1 MTARPAPGPPWRAA
15 AAARAAVHRG
25 LDGVRDH
32 PRYAVLGALVA
43 GLLAGGA
50 LGLGWAAPALAAAA
64 AALLAPRPV
73 AAGLAA
79 AALLAG
85 ALGAHLRLA
94 ALDRTVLRPLPAARR
109 AIQAVLLE
117 PPRRSQAGGRSAL
130 VRIAAGPGRGEAVL
144 LRAGRRTRWPAAPV
158 GAILAARARFV
169 PLGTWD
175 GRARRL
181 GAHAVAIAAAL
192 RATGRTRGGVSGAL
206 DSARERAQ
214 RALAVG
220 LDPPRAALLRGMV
233 LGQDEALSEA
243 ERDRFRR
250 SGLAHLLAA
259 SGQNVALLAALALP
273 LLAAAGVGLRVRL
286 AVVLGLIAAY
296 VPLAGGGPSIQRAGV
311 MGAAALAAG
320 LAGRPAS
327 RAYALLLAA
336 AVTLAASP
344 RAAQDPGWQLSF
356 AAVVAIMALG
366 PPLRRALRA
375 RRVPGAVADAAAMT
389 VAATLG
395 TAPLLAI
402 HFGRVSLVSVGAN
415 LAAAPA
421 VAPIMWLGMVS
432 AAIGQAAPALAGL
445 PNALAQFPLA
455 YLQAVAAAAAG
466 LPHASVAVGSGAP
479 WLLAGAGAALAAAAF
494 AAGRRGR
501 RRARAGLAVG
511 AVAAAVAAGAVG
523 ARSPPGPPSGLV
535 VSFLDVG
542 QGDATLIQHGERA
555 ILVDTGPPGAPVI
568 DELRDAGAARLDVL
582 VVTHAQADHEGNTAS
597 VLRHVPVG
605 LLLDGGEGA
614 TPERRGILAA
624 ARAAR
629 VPRAVPDA
637 GQVLHAGRL
646 ELRILWPPHE
656 DAALHAGTD
665 PNDRAIVAILR
676 DGAFDLYLS
685 ADAESNV
692 TAALDLPQVDAM
704 KVAHHGSDDPGLPDL
719 LARLRPQIAAIE
731 VGAHNTY
738 GHPVPATLAAL
749 RAVPQVFRTD
759 RDGTVRLR
767 IEGGAMT
774 ATAER

>member
-1 MTARPAPGPPWRAA
+1 M
-15 AAARAAVHRG
+15 
-25 LDGVRDH
+25 
-32 PRYAVLGALVA
+32 
-43 GLLAGGA
+43 
-50 LGLGWAAPALAAAA
+50 
-64 AALLAPRPV
+64 
-73 AAGLAA
+73 
-79 AALLAG
+79 
-85 ALGAHLRLA
+85 A
-94 ALDRTVLRPLPAARR
+94 ALDRTALRPLPAGTR

-117 PPRRSQAGGRSAL
+117 PPRRSQAGGRYAL
-130 VRIAAGPGRGEAVL
+130 ARLAAGPGHGETVL
-144 LRAGRRTRWPAAPV
+144 LRAGRRTRWPVVPV
-158 GAILAARARFV
+158 GAILAARVRFV
-169 PLGTWD
+169 PLGEWD

-181 GAHAVAIAAAL
+181 GAHAVAIANAL
-192 RATGRTRGGVSGAL
+192 RATGRSRGGVSGAL
-206 DSARERAQ
+206 DAARERAQ
-214 RALAVG
+214 RALASG

-259 SGQNVALLAALALP
+259 SGQNVALLAALVLP
-273 LLAAAGVGLRVRL
+273 LLTAAGVGLRVRL
-286 AVVLGLIAAY
+286 TVVLGLIAAY

-344 RAAQDPGWQLSF
+344 RAAEDPGWQLSF
-356 AAVVAIMALG
+356 AAVVAILALG

-432 AAIGQAAPALAGL
+432 AAAGQAAPALAVL

-455 YLQAVAAAAAG
+455 YLQAVAAA
-466 LPHASVAVGSGAP
+466 PRGSRTPP
-479 WLLAGAGAALAAAAF
+479 W
-494 AAGRRGR
+494 R
-501 RRARAGLAVG
+501 
-511 AVAAAVAAGAVG
+511 
-523 ARSPPGPPSGLV
+523 PGPPSPGCWRAPAPRWPLRLSRRGAGGAAAPV
-535 VSFLDVG
+535 RCWLPERSPPRWRRAPSGPGRPGPAGGPGRLFPG
-542 QGDATLIQHGERA
+542 RRAGDATLIQHGARA
-555 ILVDTGPPGAPVI
+555 ILVDTGPPGAPVLG
-568 DELRDAGAARLDVL
+568 ELRDAGAARLDVL
-582 VVTHAQADHEGNTAS
+582 VVTHAQADHEGNAAS

-614 TPERRGILAA
+614 TPERRAILAA
-624 ARAAR
+624 AQAEH

-637 GQVLHAGRL
+637 GQVLHAGPL
-646 ELRILWPPHE
+646 ELRILWPRHE
-656 DAALHAGTD
+656 DPALHAGID

-692 TAALDLPQVDAM
+692 AAALDLPQVDAM

-759 RDGTVRLR
+759 RDGTVRVKVT
-767 IEGGAMT
+767 GATMT
-774 ATAER
+774 VARGP